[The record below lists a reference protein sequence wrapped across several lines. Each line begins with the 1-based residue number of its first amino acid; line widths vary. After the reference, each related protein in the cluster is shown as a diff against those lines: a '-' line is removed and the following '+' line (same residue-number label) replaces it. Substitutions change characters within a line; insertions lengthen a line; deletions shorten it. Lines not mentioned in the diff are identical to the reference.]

1 MNKYIK
7 KFNDASPA
15 VKASMVLLA
24 SNLVLKGLSL
34 ISGPIFTRIMS
45 TEQYGLVSNYNSWRD
60 IFYVFVTLNLA
71 SGVFNNGMLEFK
83 TDRDRFQFSLVA
95 ITAFLTGVFF
105 VFFQLFPKKLTSLM
119 ELPSSLIY
127 IMVLYYL
134 TTPAFQFWSGRQRY
148 EYRYK
153 ALALITILS
162 ALTSMI
168 VGIIAVLN
176 TPDGNSATVKISV
189 TEGINIAIGLF
200 FILYTGYRARFRI
213 NLDYCKYAL
222 AFNIPLLPHYL
233 SMYVL
238 SSSDRI
244 MITKMVGLSA
254 TAIYSVSYTVAS
266 VINIL
271 WQSIDASL
279 SPWIYEKLN
288 SNDKERVRAVTGMT
302 ISIFA
307 AACLFCTL
315 FAPEIMTILA
325 PEEYSAGIYVIPP
338 VTAGVF
344 FTAMYSVYMR
354 VELFYKQ
361 SGFATVAT
369 SIAALVNIFLNYIF
383 IRLFGAV
390 AAGYTTMISYALL
403 AVLHYFNIKRKHYD
417 TAFDN
422 KKFLIMSI
430 LVIAATCLISFT
442 YSLSVV
448 RYIVIATGFVLAIKN
463 KKYIIS
469 IIKTKG

>member
-105 VFFQLFPKKLTSLM
+105 VFFQLFQKKLTSLM

-288 SNDKERVRAVTGMT
+288 SNDKERVRAVTGKT

-430 LVIAATCLISFT
+430 LVVAATCLISFT

-448 RYIVIATGFVLAIKN
+448 RYIVIAAGFVLAVKN

-469 IIKTKG
+469 TIKTKG

>member
-105 VFFQLFPKKLTSLM
+105 VFFQLFQKKLTSLM

-176 TPDGNSATVKISV
+176 TPDGNSATVKIFV

-222 AFNIPLLPHYL
+222 TFNIPLLPHYL

-279 SPWIYEKLN
+279 SPWIYENLN
-288 SNDKERVRAVTGMT
+288 SNDKERVRAVTGKT

-448 RYIVIATGFVLAIKN
+448 RYIVIAAGFVLAIKN

>member
-105 VFFQLFPKKLTSLM
+105 VFFQLFQKKLTSLM
-119 ELPSSLIY
+119 ELPSSMIY

-222 AFNIPLLPHYL
+222 TFNIPLLQHYL
-233 SMYVL
+233 
-238 SSSDRI
+238 
-244 MITKMVGLSA
+244 
-254 TAIYSVSYTVAS
+254 
-266 VINIL
+266 
-271 WQSIDASL
+271 
-279 SPWIYEKLN
+279 
-288 SNDKERVRAVTGMT
+288 
-302 ISIFA
+302 
-307 AACLFCTL
+307 
-315 FAPEIMTILA
+315 
-325 PEEYSAGIYVIPP
+325 
-338 VTAGVF
+338 
-344 FTAMYSVYMR
+344 
-354 VELFYKQ
+354 
-361 SGFATVAT
+361 
-369 SIAALVNIFLNYIF
+369 
-383 IRLFGAV
+383 
-390 AAGYTTMISYALL
+390 
-403 AVLHYFNIKRKHYD
+403 
-417 TAFDN
+417 
-422 KKFLIMSI
+422 
-430 LVIAATCLISFT
+430 
-442 YSLSVV
+442 
-448 RYIVIATGFVLAIKN
+448 
-463 KKYIIS
+463 
-469 IIKTKG
+469 

>member
-105 VFFQLFPKKLTSLM
+105 VFFQLFQKKLTSLM

-176 TPDGNSATVKISV
+176 TPDGNSATVKIFV

-222 AFNIPLLPHYL
+222 TFNIPLLPHYL

-288 SNDKERVRAVTGMT
+288 SNDKERVRAVTGKT

-448 RYIVIATGFVLAIKN
+448 RYIVIAAGFVLAIKN

>member
-1 MNKYIK
+1 
-7 KFNDASPA
+7 
-15 VKASMVLLA
+15 
-24 SNLVLKGLSL
+24 
-34 ISGPIFTRIMS
+34 
-45 TEQYGLVSNYNSWRD
+45 
-60 IFYVFVTLNLA
+60 
-71 SGVFNNGMLEFK
+71 
-83 TDRDRFQFSLVA
+83 
-95 ITAFLTGVFF
+95 
-105 VFFQLFPKKLTSLM
+105 M

-176 TPDGNSATVKISV
+176 TPDGNSATVKIFV

-222 AFNIPLLPHYL
+222 TFNIPLLPHYL

-288 SNDKERVRAVTGMT
+288 SNDKERVRAVTGKT

-448 RYIVIATGFVLAIKN
+448 RYIVIAAGFVLAIKN

>member
-7 KFNDASPA
+7 KFKDASPA

-24 SNLVLKGLSL
+24 SNLVLKGLSM

-45 TEQYGLVSNYNSWRD
+45 TAQYGLVSNYNSWRD
-60 IFYVFVTLNLA
+60 IFFVFVTLNLA
-71 SGVFNNGMLEFK
+71 SGVFNNGMLEFR
-83 TDRDRFQFSLVA
+83 TDRDRFQFSLVS
-95 ITAFLTGVFF
+95 ITALLTGIFLV
-105 VFFQLFPKKLTSLM
+105 VFQLFQKTFTSVM

-127 IMVLYYL
+127 IMILYYL
-134 TTPAFQFWSGRQRY
+134 ATPAFQFWSGRQRY
-148 EYRYK
+148 EYKYK
-153 ALALITILS
+153 ALAYITVLS
-162 ALTSMI
+162 AVASM
-168 VGIIAVLN
+168 GIGIFAVLN
-176 TPDGNSATVKISV
+176 TSDDNSAIIKISV
-189 TEGINIAIGLF
+189 TEGINIIIGLF
-200 FILYTGYRARFRI
+200 FILYTGYKASFRI
-213 NLDYCKYAL
+213 NLEYCKYAL

-266 VINIL
+266 FITIL
-271 WQSIDASL
+271 WQSIEASL

-288 SNDKERVRAVTGMT
+288 RNEKENVREVTGKT
-302 ISIFA
+302 LLILA

-315 FAPEIMTILA
+315 FAPEIMSLLA

-361 SGFATVAT
+361 SGFATIAT
-369 SIAALVNIFLNYIF
+369 SIAALANIFLNFIF
-383 IRLFGAV
+383 IQWFGAV

-403 AVLHYFNIKRKHYD
+403 AALHYFNVKRKHYE

-422 KKFLIMSI
+422 RKFLILSI
-430 LVIAATCLISFT
+430 LVISATCFISFT
-442 YSLSVV
+442 YSLSII
-448 RYIVIATGFVLAIKN
+448 RYLIIAVGFVVMIRN
-463 KKYIIS
+463 RKKIVFLIRM
-469 IIKTKG
+469 KG